1 MSASATFMEIETK
14 TTSLNQRIQSIDI
27 VRGIVMVIMA
37 LDHIRDLMHITSLT
51 QSPTDLNSTTP
62 ALFFTR
68 WITYLCAPTFVF
80 LSGTSAY
87 LSMKK
92 RGDMESTRKFLL
104 KRGLWL
110 ILMEFTLV
118 NFALWFDFHF
128 RILMLQVIAAIG
140 AGFIILSFLLKVN
153 VKTIAVVS
161 LIIIFSHNLLQF
173 LPQINNKM
181 LSLLLNIFFIPGPQ
195 VVSKNFIFFTAYPVI
210 PWVVIL
216 LLGFSCGRIFESDKR
231 YQKKFLLSSGIIA
244 VTVFVILRFI
254 NVYGDAFPWSQQK
267 NAVMTIISF
276 FNVTK
281 YPPSLQFD
289 LLFLG
294 IMFLLLWVTSDLSG
308 WLQKVFSVYGK
319 VPMFYYLVH
328 LYVIRLPVFIMV
340 FAQGF
345 HWRDLLFGPFQ
356 FGRPA
361 TNSGLR
367 LPEIYLVWLLIVA
380 LLYPLCKW
388 YGNYKMQHREKQWLR
403 YL

>member
-1 MSASATFMEIETK
+1 MENISTASTD
-14 TTSLNQRIQSIDI
+14 LNKRIQSIDI
-27 VRGIVMVIMA
+27 VRGIVMIIMA
-37 LDHIRDLMHITSLT
+37 LDHIRDLMHVTSLT
-51 QSPTDLNSTTP
+51 QSPIDLKTTTP
-62 ALFFTR
+62 ILFFTR

-80 LSGTSAY
+80 LSGVSAY
-87 LSMKK
+87 LSMKR
-92 RGDMESTRKFLL
+92 RGDIDSTRRFLL

-118 NFALWFDFHF
+118 NFALWFDFQF

-153 VKTIAVVS
+153 VRTIGIVS
-161 LIIIFSHNLLQF
+161 LLIIFTHNLLQF
-173 LPQINNKM
+173 LPQVNNKL
-181 LSLLLNIFFIPGPQ
+181 LSVLLNIFFIPGPQ
-195 VVSKNFIFFTAYPVI
+195 AVSKNFIFFTAYPVI
-210 PWVVIL
+210 PWVVLL
-216 LLGFSCGRIFESDKR
+216 LLGFSLGGIFERDTT
-231 YQKKFLLSSGIIA
+231 YQKKRLLNFGIIA
-244 VTVFVILRFI
+244 LLLFVVLRFI
-254 NVYGDAFPWSQQK
+254 NVYGDPFAWSAQK
-267 NAVMTIISF
+267 NTAMTIVSF

-294 IMFLLLWVTSDLSG
+294 IMFLLLAVTTNLSG

-319 VPMFYYLVH
+319 VPMFYYLLH
-328 LYVIRLPVFIMV
+328 LYIIRLAVFIMV

-345 HWRDLLFGPFQ
+345 HWNDLLFGPFQ

-361 TNSGLR
+361 KGSGISL
-367 LPEIYLVWLLIVA
+367 IMVYVVWLLIVI

-388 YGNYKMQHREKQWLR
+388 YGNYKMQHKEKEWLR

>member
-1 MSASATFMEIETK
+1 MENLS
-14 TTSLNQRIQSIDI
+14 TTSTDLRKRIQSIDI
-27 VRGIVMVIMA
+27 VRGIVMIIMA
-37 LDHIRDLMHITSLT
+37 LDHIRDLMHVSSLT
-51 QSPTDLNSTTP
+51 QSPTDLKTTTP
-62 ALFFTR
+62 ILFFTR

-80 LSGTSAY
+80 LSGASAY
-87 LSMKK
+87 LSMKR
-92 RGDMESTRKFLL
+92 RGDIDSTRKFLL

-118 NFALWFDFHF
+118 NFALWFDFQF

-153 VKTIAVVS
+153 VKTIGIVS
-161 LIIIFSHNLLQF
+161 LLIIFTHNLLQF
-173 LPQINNKM
+173 LPQVNNKL
-181 LSLLLNIFFIPGPQ
+181 LSVLLNIFFIPGPQ
-195 VVSKNFIFFTAYPVI
+195 AVSKNFIFFTAYPVI

-216 LLGFSCGRIFESDKR
+216 LLGFSLGGIFER
-231 YQKKFLLSSGIIA
+231 EITYQKKRLLNFGIVA
-244 VTVFVILRFI
+244 LLLFVVLRFI
-254 NVYGDAFPWSQQK
+254 NVYGDPFAWSSQK
-267 NAVMTIISF
+267 TTAMTIVSF

-294 IMFLLLWVTSDLSG
+294 IMFLLLALTTKLSG
-308 WLQKVFSVYGK
+308 SLQKVFSVYGK
-319 VPMFYYLVH
+319 VPMFYYLLH
-328 LYVIRLPVFIMV
+328 LYFIRLAVFIMV

-345 HWRDLLFGPFQ
+345 HWNDMLFGPFQ

-361 TNSGLR
+361 TGSGISLSMV
-367 LPEIYLVWLLIVA
+367 YLVWSLIVI

-388 YGNYKMQHREKQWLR
+388 YGNYKTQHREKEWLR

>member
-1 MSASATFMEIETK
+1 MEIQTK
-14 TTSLNQRIQSIDI
+14 TTATLNQRIQSIDI

-51 QSPTDLNSTTP
+51 QSPTDLNNTTP

-68 WITYLCAPTFVF
+68 WITYLCAPIFVF

-92 RGDMESTRKFLL
+92 RADMASTRKFLL

-118 NFALWFDFHF
+118 NFALWFDFQF

-153 VKTIAVVS
+153 VKTITIIS
-161 LIIIFSHNLLQF
+161 LLIIFLHNLLQF
-173 LPQINNKM
+173 LPQVNNKT
-181 LSLLLNIFFIPGPQ
+181 LSVLLNVFFIPGPQ
-195 VVSKNFIFFTAYPVI
+195 IVSKEFMFFTAYPVI
-210 PWVVIL
+210 PWVAIL
-216 LLGFSCGRIFESDKR
+216 LLGFSCGRIFEKERSQ
-231 YQKKFLLSSGIIA
+231 QKKFLFNSGIIA
-244 VTVFVILRFI
+244 LSLFIILRFI
-254 NVYGDAFPWSQQK
+254 NVYGDTFPWAEQK
-267 NAVMTIISF
+267 NTVMTIISF
-276 FNVTK
+276 LNVTK

-294 IMFLLLWVTSDLSG
+294 IMFLLLWVTTNRSG
-308 WLQKVFSVYGK
+308 WLQNIFSVYGK
-319 VPMFYYLVH
+319 VPMFYYLLH
-328 LYVIRLPVFIMV
+328 LYIIRLAVFIMV

-345 HWRDLLFGPFQ
+345 RWNDLLFGPFQ

-361 TNSGLR
+361 AGSGINLKMVY
-367 LPEIYLVWLLIVA
+367 IVWLLIVA
-380 LLYPLCKW
+380 LLYPVCKW
-388 YGNYKMQHREKQWLR
+388 YGNYKMQHRENEWLR